1 MNLASKIW
9 IAIFATLG
17 LAGVVGSIVN
27 GNLLYFGISAII
39 LSLSIAYDPE
49 KDVEE

>member
-1 MNLASKIW
+1 MKTW
-9 IAIFATLG
+9 AIIFGLIG

-39 LSLSIAYDPE
+39 LSLSIAYDPK

>member
-1 MNLASKIW
+1 MKTW
-9 IAIFATLG
+9 AIIFGLIG
-17 LAGVVGSIVN
+17 LAGVIGSIVN

>member
-1 MNLASKIW
+1 MKTW
-9 IAIFATLG
+9 AIIFGLIG
-17 LAGVVGSIVN
+17 LAGVIGSIVN
-27 GNLLYFGISAII
+27 VNLLYYGISAII